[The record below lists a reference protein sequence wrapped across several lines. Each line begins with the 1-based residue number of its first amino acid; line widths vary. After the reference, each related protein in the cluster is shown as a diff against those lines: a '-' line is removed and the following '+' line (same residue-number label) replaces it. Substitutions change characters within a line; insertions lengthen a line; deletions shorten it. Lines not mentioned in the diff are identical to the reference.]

1 MNDVSLVEKSLFSYI
16 PKNDEYIKKLFDS
29 MRYSVEAGGKRIR
42 PRLVLEFCR
51 LCGGDIEKARKI
63 FREAKKE
70 WSDNVE
76 IMLLFISHGRIDRI
90 DEAFDSAETYLKN
103 DDIIMFLAECSTARL
118 LTEHFIDVEYPYINN
133 IF

>member
-1 MNDVSLVEKSLFSYI
+1 MRRLYAALGVLALIVAIVTTGFIINTRTAESIL
-16 PKNDEYIKKLFDS
+16 KKLELA
-29 MRYSVEAGGKRIR
+29 YSSAESGNVNY
-42 PRLVLEFCR
+42 
-51 LCGGDIEKARKI
+51 AREVFSK
-63 FREAKKE
+63 AKKE

-76 IMLLFISHGRIDRI
+76 TMLLFISHGRIDRI

-103 DDIIMFLAECSTARL
+103 NDISMFLAECSTARL

>member
-1 MNDVSLVEKSLFSYI
+1 
-16 PKNDEYIKKLFDS
+16 
-29 MRYSVEAGGKRIR
+29 MR
-42 PRLVLEFCR
+42 RLYVALGVLALIAAIVTTGFIINTRTAESI
-51 LCGGDIEKARKI
+51 LEQLNSAYNSAESGDIEKARKI

>member
-1 MNDVSLVEKSLFSYI
+1 MRRLYAALGVLALIAAIVTTGFIINTRTAESILEQLNSAYDSAENGNTENAKEIFS
-16 PKNDEYIKKLFDS
+16 K
-29 MRYSVEAGGKRIR
+29 
-42 PRLVLEFCR
+42 
-51 LCGGDIEKARKI
+51 
-63 FREAKKE
+63 AKKE